1 MNEFLNDPEII
12 GEFINESREH
22 LESLEPK
29 LLQLEK
35 EPHNFDLLNDI
46 FRTFHT
52 LKGSSSFLGLT
63 QITELSHKSEN
74 ILDELRK
81 GEFEVTPEII
91 DFIFQAT
98 DILKSLIEDIASGE
112 EDKIKEATSGS
123 SEVSEII
130 NRVEEVIKRPS
141 SKEMETERIEKE
153 EMELFL
159 NAAQQ
164 YLSIIAE
171 CIDKLKKKT
180 YEPEIIDALFRAFHS
195 LRSSADYIGFSEI
208 KNIAEEKEKSLQK
221 IREKKASLS
230 GKTTETLNSSYHTL
244 VKLIESIEIVGEKVL
259 KTKTSLKDNK
269 DKEVS
274 KIGKEVSSKKSL
286 PQKKIGLEKSIRVSE
301 DKLDLLM
308 NLTGELVINRG
319 ALFSIAEKLE
329 AEEKIHQSSKELR
342 EAVEVMNTI
351 TRDLQT
357 VVMDMHM
364 LPIKNLFNKFPR
376 MVRDLCQKKNKKI
389 ELKISGEETHLD
401 KMMIEKLAD
410 PLIHLIRNA
419 IDHGIENPE
428 ERKSKGKV
436 EKGTIKLSASQEGES
451 VIIQIED
458 DGRGIDSE
466 LICQTAIKKGIIDEE
481 KAKSLNEKERLD
493 LIFVPGFSTAEKI
506 TDVSGR
512 GVGMDVVMT
521 AVKDLRGE
529 IDIDTHVNRGTVF
542 TIMLPLTLAILKTF
556 LIEVNRQTFAL
567 PLNSVK
573 ETLEIYP
580 EQIKGILNKEA
591 IVIRG
596 RVVGIAYLSDLL
608 NLSNNESVSNKHI
621 SIVVIEG
628 GGKELGI
635 AVDTLQRQEEIV
647 IKPLEGCLTD
657 SKGLAG
663 ATILGD
669 GRVVLILD
677 PRELIQ
683 LAVDGK

>member
-29 LLQLEK
+29 LIQLEK

-63 QITELSHKSEN
+63 RITELSHKSEN

-81 GEFEVTPEII
+81 GESEVTPKII

-230 GKTTETLNSSYHTL
+230 GKTTETLNSSYNTL
-244 VKLIESIEIVGEKVL
+244 TKLLESIGIVGEKVL

-329 AEEKIHQSSKELR
+329 AEKKIHQSSKELS
-342 EAVEVMNTI
+342 E
-351 TRDLQT
+351 T
-357 VVMDMHM
+357 V
-364 LPIKNLFNKFPR
+364 
-376 MVRDLCQKKNKKI
+376 
-389 ELKISGEETHLD
+389 
-401 KMMIEKLAD
+401 
-410 PLIHLIRNA
+410 
-419 IDHGIENPE
+419 
-428 ERKSKGKV
+428 
-436 EKGTIKLSASQEGES
+436 
-451 VIIQIED
+451 
-458 DGRGIDSE
+458 
-466 LICQTAIKKGIIDEE
+466 
-481 KAKSLNEKERLD
+481 
-493 LIFVPGFSTAEKI
+493 
-506 TDVSGR
+506 
-512 GVGMDVVMT
+512 
-521 AVKDLRGE
+521 
-529 IDIDTHVNRGTVF
+529 
-542 TIMLPLTLAILKTF
+542 
-556 LIEVNRQTFAL
+556 
-567 PLNSVK
+567 
-573 ETLEIYP
+573 
-580 EQIKGILNKEA
+580 
-591 IVIRG
+591 
-596 RVVGIAYLSDLL
+596 
-608 NLSNNESVSNKHI
+608 
-621 SIVVIEG
+621 
-628 GGKELGI
+628 
-635 AVDTLQRQEEIV
+635 
-647 IKPLEGCLTD
+647 
-657 SKGLAG
+657 
-663 ATILGD
+663 
-669 GRVVLILD
+669 
-677 PRELIQ
+677 
-683 LAVDGK
+683 